1 MPCDALRSKPTRP
14 TALTR
19 TCTSTMVPSGCGTA
33 GPQAGGA
40 AGKPCFPF
48 ARRGARGPHTH
59 GWTLATCLA
68 RQARTRPQITAGL
81 PPARS
86 VTMAPHS
93 TSGSQDAAR
102 TWMFRAASLMSVEYA
117 TATRERAC
125 SGADES
131 RARVHAT
138 TRHTYLLRP
147 LPSKPFAAAQARCSA
162 QPVTSSWTPCYRCA
176 DGLRVRL
183 RPRGHPHARL

>member
-19 TCTSTMVPSGCGTA
+19 TCASTMVPSGCGTA

-59 GWTLATCLA
+59 GWSLATCLA
-68 RQARTRPQITAGL
+68 RKIV
-81 PPARS
+81 PARMILLAYCQPEAS
-86 VTMAPHS
+86 RWRRIC

-147 LPSKPFAAAQARCSA
+147 LPPKPFAAAQARCSA

-176 DGLRVRL
+176 DGLLVRL

>member
-1 MPCDALRSKPTRP
+1 LPCDALRSKPTRP

-19 TCTSTMVPSGCGTA
+19 TCTSTMVLSGCGTA

-59 GWTLATCLA
+59 GWSLATCLA
-68 RQARTRPQITAGL
+68 RKIV
-81 PPARS
+81 PAREVLLAYR

-147 LPSKPFAAAQARCSA
+147 LPPKPFAAAQARCSA